1 MIILMWRRLM
11 YAVVKT
17 GGREYRV
24 SKGDLIRIEKLEGK
38 VGDQVE
44 LKDVL
49 MVSKE
54 GEARFGTPRLA
65 DVVIKGEIVQES
77 KGEKVLTYK
86 MKRRKNYRRFKGHR
100 QTYTY
105 LKVNDIQLS

>member
-1 MIILMWRRLM
+1 M

-17 GGREYRV
+17 GGKEYRV
-24 SKGDLIRIEKLEGK
+24 SKGDLIRVEKLRGE

-54 GEARFGTPRLA
+54 GEAQFGTPHLA
-65 DVVIKGEIVQES
+65 NVVIKGEIVQEG
-77 KGEKVLTYK
+77 KGKKVFTYK
-86 MKRRKNYRRFKGHR
+86 MKKRKNYRRFKGHR
-100 QTYTY
+100 QAYTY
-105 LKVNDIQLS
+105 LKVNDINLG

>member
-1 MIILMWRRLM
+1 M

-24 SKGDLIRIEKLEGK
+24 SKGDLIRVEKLEGK

-44 LKDVL
+44 LKEVL
-49 MVSKE
+49 MLSNE
-54 GEARFGTPRLA
+54 GEAQFGTPHLTN
-65 DVVIKGEIVQES
+65 VVIQGEIVQES

-105 LKVNDIQLS
+105 LKVNDINLS

>member
-1 MIILMWRRLM
+1 M

-17 GGREYRV
+17 GGKEYRV
-24 SKGDLIRIEKLEGK
+24 SKGDLIRVEKLEGQ

-44 LKDVL
+44 LKEVL

-54 GEARFGTPRLA
+54 GEAQVGTPLLNH
-65 DVVIKGEIVQES
+65 VVIKGEIVQES
-77 KGEKVLTYK
+77 KGKKVLTYK

-105 LKVNDIQLS
+105 LKVNDIALS

>member
-1 MIILMWRRLM
+1 
-11 YAVVKT
+11 
-17 GGREYRV
+17 
-24 SKGDLIRIEKLEGK
+24 
-38 VGDQVE
+38 
-44 LKDVL
+44 

-54 GEARFGTPRLA
+54 GEAQFGTPHLT
-65 DVVIKGEIVQES
+65 DVVIKGEIVQEG

-105 LKVNDIQLS
+105 LKVNDISLT

>member
-1 MIILMWRRLM
+1 M

-24 SKGDLIRIEKLEGK
+24 SKGDLIRVEKLEGK

-44 LKDVL
+44 LKEVL
-49 MVSKE
+49 MVSKD
-54 GEARFGTPRLA
+54 GEVQFGTPQLA
-65 DVVIKGEIVQES
+65 DVVIKGEIVQEN

-86 MKRRKNYRRFKGHR
+86 MKKRKNYRRFKGHR

-105 LKVNDIQLS
+105 LKVNDIALS

>member
-1 MIILMWRRLM
+1 MM

-17 GGREYRV
+17 GGKEYRV
-24 SKGDLIRIEKLEGK
+24 SKGDLIRVEKLEGK
-38 VGDQVE
+38 VGEEVE

-54 GEARFGTPRLA
+54 GEAQVGTPHLTN
-65 DVVIKGEIVQES
+65 VVIQGEIVQDMNGK
-77 KGEKVLTYK
+77 KGLTYK
-86 MKRRKNYRRFKGHR
+86 MNRRKNYRRFKGHR

-105 LKVNDIQLS
+105 LKVNDINLG